1 MRRTTRIGRA
11 AGPCIARG
19 AAAGSGGRRERL
31 AGEAA
36 MVRTLARSGEEAL
49 EGEPRAPCTGCG
61 GDRIGLGLA
70 PRR

>member
-1 MRRTTRIGRA
+1 
-11 AGPCIARG
+11 
-19 AAAGSGGRRERL
+19 
-31 AGEAA
+31 